1 MLKCYLK
8 ICGAGRHGWVPTNSD
23 NMYGGGD
30 GGATAATAATAV
42 CVCVCVCVRA
52 RVGAKLN
59 CIGKITAGRITAL
72 IHLCDCSLVYLF
84 TNISIT

>member
-30 GGATAATAATAV
+30 GDGGDGGV
-42 CVCVCVCVRA
+42 CVCVCVCVRARA

-84 TNISIT
+84 TNIYIT

>member
-30 GGATAATAATAV
+30 GDGGATAATAATAV
-42 CVCVCVCVRA
+42 CVCVCARA
-52 RVGAKLN
+52 RAWVL
-59 CIGKITAGRITAL
+59 
-72 IHLCDCSLVYLF
+72 S
-84 TNISIT
+84 

>member
-1 MLKCYLK
+1 MVGCQR
-8 ICGAGRHGWVPTNSD
+8 IAITCTA
-23 NMYGGGD
+23 
-30 GGATAATAATAV
+30 AATAARRRRRRRRR

>member
-1 MLKCYLK
+1 MVGCQR
-8 ICGAGRHGWVPTNSD
+8 IAITCTAAATAARRRR
-23 NMYGGGD
+23 D
-30 GGATAATAATAV
+30 GGATAATAACV
-42 CVCVCVCVRA
+42 CVCVCVCVCA

>member
-30 GGATAATAATAV
+30 GDGGATAATAV
-42 CVCVCVCVRA
+42 CVCVCARA

>member
-1 MLKCYLK
+1 MMLVCMFIHTL
-8 ICGAGRHGWVPTNSD
+8 N
-23 NMYGGGD
+23 
-30 GGATAATAATAV
+30 V

-52 RVGAKLN
+52 RVCVCMGGKFN

-84 TNISIT
+84 ANISIT

>member
-30 GGATAATAATAV
+30 GDGGATAATAV
-42 CVCVCVCVRA
+42 CVCVCVRACARA
-52 RVGAKLN
+52 RARAWVL
-59 CIGKITAGRITAL
+59 
-72 IHLCDCSLVYLF
+72 S
-84 TNISIT
+84 

>member
-1 MLKCYLK
+1 MVGCQR
-8 ICGAGRHGWVPTNSD
+8 IAITCTA
-23 NMYGGGD
+23 
-30 GGATAATAATAV
+30 AATAARRRRRRCV
-42 CVCVCVCVRA
+42 CVCVCVCVRARA

>member
-1 MLKCYLK
+1 MVGCQR
-8 ICGAGRHGWVPTNSD
+8 IAITCTAAAT
-23 NMYGGGD
+23 
-30 GGATAATAATAV
+30 ATAARRRRRRRRR
-42 CVCVCVCVRA
+42 CVCVCVCARA

-59 CIGKITAGRITAL
+59 CIGKITTGRITAL